1 MPNRDR
7 TGPLGEG
14 CGRQGCGNGRG
25 AGRCAGSVAP
35 QNTNP
40 EMNPCP
46 GRGIGRGIGRG
57 VGRGGHGELG
67 RGWRHRFNAAGQRG
81 WQRAAEAPAAV
92 TPVTFASAVDERDL
106 NALKGQAESLQAALG
121 LMQKRIEELEARPKA
136 E

>member
-7 TGPLGEG
+7 TGPLGQD

-25 AGRCAGSVAP
+25 AGRCAGFAAP

-40 EMNPCP
+40 EMNPGP
-46 GRGIGRGIGRG
+46 GRGIGRGM
-57 VGRGGHGELG
+57 GRGGHGELG
-67 RGWRHRFNAAGQRG
+67 RGWRHRFNATGQRG

-121 LMQKRIEELEARPKA
+121 LMQKIIEELEARPKA

>member
-1 MPNRDR
+1 MPNRDK
-7 TGPLGEG
+7 TGPVGQG

-46 GRGIGRGIGRG
+46 GRGM
-57 VGRGGHGELG
+57 GRGGRGGLG
-67 RGWRHRFNAAGQRG
+67 RGWRHRYNAAGRHG
-81 WQRAAEAPAAV
+81 WQRAFEAPAAV
-92 TPVTFASAVDERDL
+92 IPVPFAAAVDERDI
-106 NALKGQAESLQAALG
+106 NALKGQAESLQKTLDQ
-121 LMQKRIEELEARPKA
+121 MQKRIEELEARPKP